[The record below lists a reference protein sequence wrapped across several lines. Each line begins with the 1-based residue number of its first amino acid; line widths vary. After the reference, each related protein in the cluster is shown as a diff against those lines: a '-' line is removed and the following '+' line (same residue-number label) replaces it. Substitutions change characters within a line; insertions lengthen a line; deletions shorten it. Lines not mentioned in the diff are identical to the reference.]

1 MENTTKIQRVQCIMN
16 IINTTIFTIGSFL
29 IIKTGFL
36 NYSSIIGA
44 YNMNYLRF
52 DKNAQLKS
60 KLRNTFFGLVPS
72 SQVDIIRNTF
82 MDIKEYMNR
91 SV

>member
-1 MENTTKIQRVQCIMN
+1 
-16 IINTTIFTIGSFL
+16 
-29 IIKTGFL
+29 
-36 NYSSIIGA
+36 
-44 YNMNYLRF
+44 MNYLRF